1 MPFNA
6 SISEALSHAPQVGTL
21 TSTTTPTSTQ
31 GTFLWGRAYDFIRTQ
46 LKMAGVSVAFTASSA
61 GEGWAKEVE
70 SLLTS
75 GRVLEAK
82 GSVGVRAQGVRAAG
96 QGDTTAQRLIEAAM
110 EMLAQLRED
119 RQLRRVLIADG
130 AADDLPASPFA
141 NSDWTDGKDPD
152 YSETWGGDNVA
163 YIPGPVIQD
172 AEPL

>member
-6 SISEALSHAPQVGTL
+6 SISEALSHAPQVGSL
-21 TSTTTPTSTQ
+21 TGTTTPTTTQ
-31 GTFLWGRAYDFIRTQ
+31 GTFLWNRAYDFIRTQ
-46 LKMAGVSVAFTASSA
+46 LKIAGVSAAFTASSA

-110 EMLAQLRED
+110 EMIAQLHED

-130 AADDLPASPFA
+130 AADNLPASPFA
-141 NSDWTDGKDPD
+141 NSDWTDGKDPQ
-152 YSETWGGDNVA
+152 YSETWGGVNVA

>member
-1 MPFNA
+1 MPFNS
-6 SISEALSHAPQVGTL
+6 SISEALSHAPQIGSL
-21 TSTTTPTSTQ
+21 TTTTTPTAAP
-31 GTFLWGRAYDFIRTQ
+31 GTFLWNRSYDLIRTH
-46 LKMAGVSVAFTASSA
+46 LRMAGVSPSFTASSA
-61 GEGWAKEVE
+61 GEGWAQEVE

-96 QGDTTAQRLIEAAM
+96 QGDTTAKRLIDAAM
-110 EMLAQLRED
+110 EMLKSLKDD
-119 RQLRRVLIADG
+119 RQLRAVLIVDG
-130 AADDLPASPFA
+130 SAENLPASPFSS
-141 NSDWTDGKDPD
+141 SDWTDGKDPQ

>member
-1 MPFNA
+1 VPFNA
-6 SISEALSHAPQVGTL
+6 SISEALSHAPQVGSL